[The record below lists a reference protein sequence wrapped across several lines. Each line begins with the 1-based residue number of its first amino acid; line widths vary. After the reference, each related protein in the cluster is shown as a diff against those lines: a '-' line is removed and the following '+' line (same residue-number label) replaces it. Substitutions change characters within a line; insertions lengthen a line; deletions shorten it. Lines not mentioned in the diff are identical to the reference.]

1 MIEDG
6 VGQGYKAKVDNLNRL
21 HTHGTTRSEEE
32 FGAIKGQT
40 YNVNTSTISLT
51 SANESAVFYCKNT
64 GDEDIFISTIGY
76 LLGNSTSGT
85 GDVHLTV
92 LRNPTAGTIVTNAV
106 AAPVE
111 INKNFGSSKSLAA
124 DTYKGVEGDTFT
136 DGDVAYRSLLAGAAR
151 TYVINTGN
159 IVLTRGTSIGIKIT
173 PQTSNTA
180 MDVQLFFSVLSSEN
194 IDS

>member
-1 MIEDG
+1 MDMIEDG

-51 SANESAVFYCKNT
+51 SASESAVFYCKN
-64 GDEDIFISTIGY
+64 
-76 LLGNSTSGT
+76 
-85 GDVHLTV
+85 
-92 LRNPTAGTIVTNAV
+92 
-106 AAPVE
+106 
-111 INKNFGSSKSLAA
+111 
-124 DTYKGVEGDTFT
+124 YKGVEGDTFT
-136 DGDVAYRSLLAGAAR
+136 DGDVAYRSLLSGAAR

-180 MDVQLFFSVLSSEN
+180 MDVQLFLSVLSSEN